1 MCEKVENSLEKQALY
16 SPVTSA
22 VHVKESY
29 CFLTYIKKIKNQ
41 SHHLSRQGVTNPSLG
56 NYQINYLFVQLRLLS
71 PVFLWTFNN
80 NINIILTASNNLRK
94 EDLICNKMLFKMKR
108 IMQNGSS
115 FILLKASDKP
125 ETLQLMFSPHQWLR
139 KNILWHYQAI
149 QMLIQLH

>member
-41 SHHLSRQGVTNPSLG
+41 SHHLSRQGGEVTDPSLG

-71 PVFLWTFNN
+71 PVFLRTFNN

-94 EDLICNKMLFKMKR
+94 EDLICNKMLFEMKR
-108 IMQNGSS
+108 IMYLKMDH
-115 FILLKASDKP
+115 LLFYSRQVTNLKLYSWCFP
-125 ETLQLMFSPHQWLR
+125 
-139 KNILWHYQAI
+139 
-149 QMLIQLH
+149 LINDFVKTFFGIIRQFKC